1 MCYNML
7 NGYGIASP
15 VEVKDVNCLANC
27 TYLDNSAK
35 ECLGINYLENELLKT
50 GIVESNIPRK
60 DKATSWDGSI
70 SIYNSVPFSKET
82 LIDEIPV
89 QVKCRTCNSYS
100 NRISISVADMKNYE
114 KKLKDCIL
122 LLCSRTTIIKFI
134 ISPFFYGI

>member
-7 NGYGIASP
+7 NGYGIASS

-100 NRISISVADMKNYE
+100 NRIKI
-114 KKLKDCIL
+114 C
-122 LLCSRTTIIKFI
+122 LCNSCLNCFAFTTKQ
-134 ISPFFYGI
+134 STVNL